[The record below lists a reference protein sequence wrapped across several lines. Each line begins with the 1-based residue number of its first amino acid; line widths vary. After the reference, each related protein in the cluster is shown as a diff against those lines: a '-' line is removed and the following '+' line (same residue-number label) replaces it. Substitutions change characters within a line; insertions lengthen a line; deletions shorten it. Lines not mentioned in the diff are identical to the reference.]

1 MKFENIENFLI
12 KNGFRIISFEDNIY
26 KFEFDDQKL
35 LKKLD
40 KIWKLQEKVD
50 ELDKPSNDKETD
62 DLCIKLYR
70 KIWSQRNKLEK
81 NYYPKL
87 KPLVDALNLFYIDR
101 PLEYRYLIKLHDI
114 SINLFYFGRNRNLDE
129 NINDNDF
136 KNKMA
141 RELQDFDNFLLKNSI

>member
-1 MKFENIENFLI
+1 MKYENIENFLI

-26 KFEFDDQKL
+26 KFEFDDEKL

-70 KIWSQRNKLEK
+70 KIWSLRNKLEK

-87 KPLVDALNLFYIDR
+87 ALN
-101 PLEYRYLIKLHDI
+101 
-114 SINLFYFGRNRNLDE
+114 
-129 NINDNDF
+129 
-136 KNKMA
+136 
-141 RELQDFDNFLLKNSI
+141 